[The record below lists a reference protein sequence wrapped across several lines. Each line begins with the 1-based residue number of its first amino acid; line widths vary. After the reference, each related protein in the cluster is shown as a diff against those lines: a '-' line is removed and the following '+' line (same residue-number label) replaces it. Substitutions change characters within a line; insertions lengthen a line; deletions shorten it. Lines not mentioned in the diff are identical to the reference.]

1 MTTSHDHPGLRARV
15 SSRPGGVLSISGE
28 LDLAT
33 AQALRDIV
41 HDALA
46 RHKTTL
52 VLDLS
57 GVRFC
62 DVIGLGVLRACA
74 ADAESSGGRL
84 ELIGIPE
91 QLRRVMEISEAASR
105 SPSPGA

>member
-1 MTTSHDHPGLRARV
+1 MTDPHDHHELRATV
-15 SSRPGGVLSISGE
+15 SRQPEFVLSISGE

-41 HDALA
+41 LDALA
-46 RHKTTL
+46 RHESTL

-62 DVIGLGVLRACA
+62 DVVGLGVLRACA
-74 ADAESSGGRL
+74 ADAASSGGRL
-84 ELIGIPE
+84 VLVGVP
-91 QLRRVMEISEAASR
+91 QQVRRVIEISEAASR
-105 SPSPGA
+105 SPSSGA